1 MLFRGIILM
10 FAMLSLNI
18 IQAQTTINGSVVD
31 EENNQPLPGVNV
43 VVKGTFSGVSA
54 DFDGNFTLSV
64 DQELPVTLE
73 FSYLGFKTQTVEVVS
88 DQDNINISLSPGS
101 DALDE
106 IVISASRTPQRIFE
120 SPVPV
125 EKYSLKQI
133 EASTAADF
141 FNGLGNV
148 RSVNMTEAGLVFN
161 QVSIRGFSDV
171 YMEGLVTLVDG
182 MNNQAPVFGFAFG
195 NMIGLHQLDVQG
207 IELLPGAS
215 SALYGADA
223 YKGTLFINS
232 KNPFD
237 HEGISVMYRT
247 GVTEQDVAGSNN
259 FTDIGVRLAKKLSD
273 KWAIKATISHKE
285 GTDWVPGDYRH
296 YNPDR
301 SINTNESYKTQFSNY
316 DGVNTE
322 GERTFTTSTI
332 FNALADL
339 TGNAALAGLSDFSP
353 NYFDPI
359 TSPGYKI
366 SDLCG
371 TNTYNTKGNF
381 AIHYRPNSVSELSL
395 QSLVGTGKAM
405 LPTGGMMYNID
416 KVVVQQH
423 KLDYKRG
430 GLNARVYYTHED
442 AGDTVAGLLMGT
454 AVANAMPGGL
464 LDGYGTPYLQTY
476 LGAAAATRYAP
487 PHPFSGLDS
496 QTKVG
501 ALIQEIG
508 TTIQTAALTPGG
520 DPSSLQFNDF
530 FGGSTAPFHN
540 LARSV
545 ADPLLLQPGTAAFNN
560 AVDAATRSTA
570 DNLGVGARIQDISK
584 VYNYEVDYDFGD
596 KFNFGNVIVG
606 AQLKNFD
613 LNTGGTLY
621 TDEDGPIKY
630 YQYGAYA
637 QLKTDLFDEFI
648 SLTTSMRYD
657 KVEVLD
663 VGNVTPKL
671 ALLFNLSENK
681 NIRFSAQQGFRNPTN
696 QDMFIGYNT
705 SAAVILGGTQSNID
719 RFSKTVLLE
728 NGNPHNFTGKYV
740 IDNAV
745 EIGTLADAT
754 NGLGNVKAEVVTS
767 YELGYRYNSPK
778 FTIDISAY
786 MSNYVDKIA
795 GKFVLV
801 PVMTSAFNTPAA
813 AVGADSYYTFQVD
826 SNFNDEFQTSGV
838 NIESTFALSN
848 NLSANLIYEY
858 NKTDYEAKPTDSYII
873 SWNTPETRVKAGL
886 NYSYG
891 KLTIGANARYNSEYF
906 YQSSYVNGTIAANT
920 IIDAKLSYNIPSF
933 KSVLE
938 IGGNNIGGDNYVS
951 IPGAGLIGS
960 IYYAGLRLDL

>member
-1 MLFRGIILM
+1 MKTKTLFKRLMLFSTFLLVSIIH
-10 FAMLSLNI
+10 
-18 IQAQTTINGSVVD
+18 AQTTINGSVVD
-31 EENNQPLPGVNV
+31 EETNEPLPGVNILI
-43 VVKGTFSGVSA
+43 KGTFSGVST
-54 DFDGNFTLSV
+54 DFDGNFSLITEESF
-64 DQELPVTLE
+64 PITLE
-73 FSYLGFKTQTVEVVS
+73 LSYIGFTTKTIKVASANSDMNFSIAQ
-88 DQDNINISLSPGS
+88 GS

-106 IVISASRTPQRIFE
+106 IVLSASRTPERIFE

-125 EKYSLKQI
+125 EKYSLKKI
-133 EASTAADF
+133 EASTSADF
-141 FNGLGNV
+141 FNGLANL
-148 RSVNMTEAGLVFN
+148 RSVNLQEAGLVFN

-195 NMIGLHQLDVQG
+195 NLIGLHQLDVQSV
-207 IELLPGAS
+207 ELLPGAS

-247 GVTEQDVAGSNN
+247 GVTEQDVAGSNS
-259 FTDIGVRLAKKLSD
+259 FTDIGVRLATKLSD
-273 KWAIKATISHKE
+273 KWAIKATIAHKE

-296 YNPDR
+296 YNADR
-301 SINTNESYKTQFSNY
+301 SINTNENYKTQFSNY

-322 GERTFTTSTI
+322 GERTFSTATI
-332 FNALADL
+332 FDALADL
-339 TGNAALAGLSDFSP
+339 AGNPALAGFSNLSP

-366 SDLCG
+366 SDLYG
-371 TNTYNTKGNF
+371 TDTYNTKGNF
-381 AIHYRPNSVSELSL
+381 AVHYRPDSVTEISL

-430 GLNARVYYTHED
+430 GLKARVYYTHED

-454 AVANAMPGGL
+454 AVANSMPGGL

-476 LGAAAATRYAP
+476 LGTLAASKGYPA
-487 PHPFSGLDS
+487 GLAGI
-496 QTKVG
+496 G
-501 ALIQEIG
+501 ALLGDIGNHIQG
-508 TTIQTAALTPGG
+508 TAMMGG
-520 DPSSLQFNDF
+520 DTTPLAFNDL
-530 FGGSTAPFHN
+530 FGGSTAIAHN
-540 LARSV
+540 NARAV
-545 ADPLLLQPGTAAFNN
+545 ADPLLLQPGTSAFND
-560 AVDAATRSTA
+560 AVASATRLTA
-570 DNLGVGARIQDISK
+570 DNLGTGSRIQDISK

-596 KFNFGNVIVG
+596 KFSFGNVIVG
-606 AQLKNFD
+606 AQYKNFD

-630 YQYGAYA
+630 SQYGAYA
-637 QLKTDLFDEFI
+637 QLKTDLFDEFV

-663 VGNVTPKL
+663 VGNITPKL

-705 SAAVILGGTQSNID
+705 GSAVILGGTQSNID

-728 NGNPHNFTGKYV
+728 NGNPYTFTGKYV

-745 EIGTLADAT
+745 EIGTSADAT

-767 YELGYRYNSPK
+767 YEVGYRFNSPK
-778 FTIDISAY
+778 FTLDISAY
-786 MSNYVDKIA
+786 MSNYKDKIA
-795 GKFVLV
+795 GKFVNA
-801 PVMTSAFNTPAA
+801 PVTSAAFSTPAA

-838 NIESTFALSN
+838 NLETTFALSN

-858 NKTDYEAKPTDSYII
+858 NKTDYVAKPTDSYII
-873 SWNTPETRVKAGL
+873 SWNTPENRIKAGL
-886 NYSYG
+886 NYSSG
-891 KLTIGANARYNSEYF
+891 KLSLGANARYNSEYF
-906 YQSSYVNGTIAANT
+906 YQSSYVNGTIEANT
-920 IIDAKLSYNIPSF
+920 VIDAKLSYDLPSL

-951 IPGAGLIGS
+951 VPGSGLIGS
-960 IYYAGLRLDL
+960 IYYAGLRIDL

>member
-1 MLFRGIILM
+1 MKTKTLFKRLMLFSTFLLVSIIH
-10 FAMLSLNI
+10 
-18 IQAQTTINGSVVD
+18 AQTTINGSVVD
-31 EENNQPLPGVNV
+31 EKTKEPLPGVNILI
-43 VVKGTFSGVSA
+43 KGTFSGVST
-54 DFDGNFTLSV
+54 DFDGNFSLITEESF
-64 DQELPVTLE
+64 PITLE
-73 FSYLGFKTQTVEVVS
+73 LSYIGFTTKTIKVASANSDMNFSIAQ
-88 DQDNINISLSPGS
+88 GS

-106 IVISASRTPQRIFE
+106 IVLSASRTPERIFE

-125 EKYSLKQI
+125 EKYSLKKI
-133 EASTAADF
+133 EASTSADF
-141 FNGLGNV
+141 FNGLANL
-148 RSVNMTEAGLVFN
+148 RSVNLQEAGLVFN

-195 NMIGLHQLDVQG
+195 NLIGLHQLDVQSV
-207 IELLPGAS
+207 ELLPGAS

-247 GVTEQDVAGSNN
+247 GVTEQDVAGSNS
-259 FTDIGVRLAKKLSD
+259 FTDIGVRLATKLSD
-273 KWAIKATISHKE
+273 KWAIKATIAHKE

-296 YNPDR
+296 YNADR
-301 SINTNESYKTQFSNY
+301 SINTNENYKTQFSNY

-322 GERTFTTSTI
+322 GERTFSTATI
-332 FNALADL
+332 FDALADL
-339 TGNAALAGLSDFSP
+339 AGNPALAGFSNLSP

-366 SDLCG
+366 SDLYG
-371 TNTYNTKGNF
+371 TDTYNTKGNF
-381 AIHYRPNSVSELSL
+381 AVHYRPDSVTEISL

-430 GLNARVYYTHED
+430 GLKARVYYTHED

-454 AVANAMPGGL
+454 AVANSMPGGL

-476 LGAAAATRYAP
+476 LGTLAASKGYPA
-487 PHPFSGLDS
+487 GLAGI
-496 QTKVG
+496 G
-501 ALIQEIG
+501 ALLGDIGNHIQG
-508 TTIQTAALTPGG
+508 TAMMGG
-520 DPSSLQFNDF
+520 DTTPLAFNDL
-530 FGGSTAPFHN
+530 FGGSTAFAHN
-540 LARSV
+540 NARAV
-545 ADPLLLQPGTAAFNN
+545 ADPLLLQPGTSAFND
-560 AVDAATRSTA
+560 AVASATRLTA
-570 DNLGVGARIQDISK
+570 DNLGTGSRIQDISK

-596 KFNFGNVIVG
+596 KFSFGNVIVG
-606 AQLKNFD
+606 AQYKNFD

-630 YQYGAYA
+630 SQYGAYA
-637 QLKTDLFDEFI
+637 QLKTDLFDEFV

-663 VGNVTPKL
+663 VGNITPKL

-705 SAAVILGGTQSNID
+705 GSAVILGGTQSNID

-728 NGNPHNFTGKYV
+728 NGNPYTFTGKYV

-745 EIGTLADAT
+745 EIGTSADAT

-767 YELGYRYNSPK
+767 YEVGYRFNSPK
-778 FTIDISAY
+778 FTLDISAY
-786 MSNYVDKIA
+786 MSNYKDKIA
-795 GKFVLV
+795 GKFVNA
-801 PVMTSAFNTPAA
+801 PVTSAAFSTPAA

-838 NIESTFALSN
+838 NLETTFALSN

-858 NKTDYEAKPTDSYII
+858 NKTDYVAKPTDSYII
-873 SWNTPETRVKAGL
+873 SWNTPENRIKAGL
-886 NYSYG
+886 NYSSG
-891 KLTIGANARYNSEYF
+891 KLSVGANARYNSEYF
-906 YQSSYVNGTIAANT
+906 YQSSYVNGTIEANT
-920 IIDAKLSYNIPSF
+920 VIDAKLSYDLPSL

-951 IPGAGLIGS
+951 VPGSGLIGS
-960 IYYAGLRLDL
+960 IYYAGLRIDL

>member
-1 MLFRGIILM
+1 MKTKTLFKRLMLFSTFLLVSIIH
-10 FAMLSLNI
+10 
-18 IQAQTTINGSVVD
+18 AQTTINGSVVD
-31 EENNQPLPGVNV
+31 EETNEPLPGVNILI
-43 VVKGTFSGVSA
+43 KGTFSGVST
-54 DFDGNFTLSV
+54 DFDGNFSLITEESF
-64 DQELPVTLE
+64 PITLE
-73 FSYLGFKTQTVEVVS
+73 LSYIGFTTKTIKVASANSDMNFSIAQ
-88 DQDNINISLSPGS
+88 GS

-106 IVISASRTPQRIFE
+106 IVLSASRTPERIFE

-125 EKYSLKQI
+125 EKYSLKKI
-133 EASTAADF
+133 EASTSADF
-141 FNGLGNV
+141 FNGLANL
-148 RSVNMTEAGLVFN
+148 RSVNLQEAGLVFN

-195 NMIGLHQLDVQG
+195 NLIGLHQLDVQSV
-207 IELLPGAS
+207 ELLPGAS

-247 GVTEQDVAGSNN
+247 GVTEQDVAGSNS
-259 FTDIGVRLAKKLSD
+259 FTDIGVRLATKLSD
-273 KWAIKATISHKE
+273 KWAIKATIAHKE

-296 YNPDR
+296 YNADR
-301 SINTNESYKTQFSNY
+301 SINTNENYKTQFSNY

-322 GERTFTTSTI
+322 GERTFSTATI
-332 FNALADL
+332 FDALADL
-339 TGNAALAGLSDFSP
+339 AGNPALAGFSNLSP

-366 SDLCG
+366 SDLYG
-371 TNTYNTKGNF
+371 TDTYNTKGNF
-381 AIHYRPNSVSELSL
+381 AVHYRPDSVTEISL

-430 GLNARVYYTHED
+430 GLKARVYYTHED

-454 AVANAMPGGL
+454 AVANSMPGGL

-476 LGAAAATRYAP
+476 LGTLAASKGYPA
-487 PHPFSGLDS
+487 GLAGI
-496 QTKVG
+496 G
-501 ALIQEIG
+501 ALLGDIGNHIQG
-508 TTIQTAALTPGG
+508 TAMMGG
-520 DPSSLQFNDF
+520 DTTPLAFNDL
-530 FGGSTAPFHN
+530 FGGSTAIAHN
-540 LARSV
+540 NARAV
-545 ADPLLLQPGTAAFNN
+545 ADPLLLQPGTSAFND
-560 AVDAATRSTA
+560 AVASATRLTA
-570 DNLGVGARIQDISK
+570 DNLGTGSRIQDISK

-596 KFNFGNVIVG
+596 KFSFGNVIVG
-606 AQLKNFD
+606 AQFKNFD

-630 YQYGAYA
+630 SQYGAYA
-637 QLKTDLFDEFI
+637 QLKTDLFDEFV

-663 VGNVTPKL
+663 VGNITPKL

-705 SAAVILGGTQSNID
+705 GSAVILGGTQSNID

-728 NGNPHNFTGKYV
+728 NGNPYTFTGKYV

-745 EIGTLADAT
+745 EIGTSADAT

-767 YELGYRYNSPK
+767 YEVGYRFNSPK
-778 FTIDISAY
+778 FTLDISAY
-786 MSNYVDKIA
+786 MSNYKDKIA
-795 GKFVLV
+795 GKFVNA
-801 PVMTSAFNTPAA
+801 PVTSAAFSTPAA

-838 NIESTFALSN
+838 NLETTFALSN

-858 NKTDYEAKPTDSYII
+858 NKTDYVAKPTDSYII
-873 SWNTPETRVKAGL
+873 SWNTPENRIKAGL
-886 NYSYG
+886 NYSSG
-891 KLTIGANARYNSEYF
+891 KLSLGANARYNSEYF
-906 YQSSYVNGTIAANT
+906 YQSSYVNGTIEANT
-920 IIDAKLSYNIPSF
+920 VIDAKLSYDLPSL

-951 IPGAGLIGS
+951 VPGSGLIGS
-960 IYYAGLRLDL
+960 IYYAGLRIDL

>member
-1 MLFRGIILM
+1 MLRTIFTMALV
-10 FAMLSLNI
+10 LSVSFLH
-18 IQAQTTINGSVVD
+18 AQNTLSGVVVD
-31 EENNQPLPGVNV
+31 QENGQPLPGVNIL
-43 VVKGTFSGVSA
+43 VKGSFNGVSA
-54 DFDGNFTLSV
+54 DFDGNFTLTT
-64 DQELPVTLE
+64 DQEFPITLE
-73 FSYLGFKTQTVEVVS
+73 VSYLGFKTQIIEVGS
-88 DQDNINISLSPGS
+88 AQDKLSISLASGS

-106 IVISASRTPQRIFE
+106 IIISASRTPERIFE

-125 EKYSLKQI
+125 EKYSLKKI

-141 FNGLGNV
+141 FNGLGNL
-148 RSVNMTEAGLVFN
+148 RSVNMTESGLVFN
-161 QVSIRGFSDV
+161 QVSVRGFSDV

-195 NMIGLHQLDVQG
+195 NMIGLHQLDVQS

-232 KNPFD
+232 KNPFE

-259 FTDIGVRLAKKLSD
+259 FTDIGVRLAKKLSE
-273 KWAIKATISHKE
+273 KWAIKATIAHKE
-285 GTDWVPGDYRH
+285 GTDWIPGDYRH
-296 YNPDR
+296 YNADR
-301 SINTNESYKTQFSNY
+301 SINTNENYKTQFSNY

-322 GERTFTTSTI
+322 GERTFTTATI
-332 FNALADL
+332 FEALADL
-339 TGNAALAGLSDFSP
+339 TGNPALAGLSNLSP

-366 SDLCG
+366 SDLYG
-371 TNTYNTKGNF
+371 TDTYNTKGNF
-381 AIHYRPNSVSELSL
+381 AIHYRPDSVTEVSL
-395 QSLVGTGKAM
+395 QSLIGTGKAM

-430 GLNARVYYTHED
+430 GLKARVYYTHED

-464 LDGYGTPYLQTY
+464 LDGYGAPYLQTY

-487 PHPFSGLDS
+487 PHPFSGLDPL
-496 QTKVG
+496 TKVG

-508 TTIQTAALTPGG
+508 TTIGTAAATPGL
-520 DPSSLQFNDF
+520 DPSTLQFNDWF
-530 FGGSTAPFHN
+530 NGSTAPFHN

-545 ADPLLLQPGTAAFNN
+545 ADPLLLQPGTTAFNN

-570 DNLGVGARIQDISK
+570 DNLGEGSRIQDVSK

-596 KFNFGNVIVG
+596 KFSFGNVIVG
-606 AQLKNFD
+606 AQLKNFN

-621 TDEDGPIKY
+621 TDENGPIKY
-630 YQYGAYA
+630 SQYGAYA
-637 QLKTDLFDEFI
+637 QLKTDLFDDFV
-648 SLTTSMRYD
+648 SLTTSLRYD

-663 VGNVTPKL
+663 EGNVTPKL

-728 NGNPHNFTGKYV
+728 NGNPYTFTGKYV

-767 YELGYRYNSPK
+767 YEVGYRYNSPK
-778 FTIDISAY
+778 FTLDISAY

-795 GKFVLV
+795 GKFVLA
-801 PVMTSAFNTPAA
+801 PVMTTAFNTPAA

-838 NIESTFALSN
+838 NIETTFALSN

-858 NKTDYEAKPTDSYII
+858 NKTDYEAKPTDAYII
-873 SWNTPETRVKAGL
+873 SWNTPETRIKTGL
-886 NYSYG
+886 NYSSG
-891 KLTIGANARYNSEYF
+891 KLSVGANARYNSEYF
-906 YQSSYVNGTIAANT
+906 YQSSYVNGTIEANT
-920 IIDAKLSYNIPSF
+920 VIDAKLSYDLPSL
-933 KSVLE
+933 KSILE

-951 IPGAGLIGS
+951 VPGAGLIGS
-960 IYYAGLRLDL
+960 IYYAGLRIDL

>member
-1 MLFRGIILM
+1 MKKKTLFRKIIFMSTLLLM
-10 FAMLSLNI
+10 NFI
-18 IQAQTTINGSVVD
+18 YAQTTINGSVVD
-31 EENNQPLPGVNV
+31 QETSQPLPGVNI
-43 VVKGTFSGVSA
+43 VVKGTFTGVSA
-54 DFDGNFTLSV
+54 DFDGNFSITT
-64 DQELPVTLE
+64 DEQLPIALE
-73 FSYLGFKTQTVEVVS
+73 VSYLGFKTQTIEVVS
-88 DQDNINISLSPGS
+88 SQENINISLLPGS

-106 IVISASRTPQRIFE
+106 IVISASRTPERIFE

-125 EKYSLKQI
+125 EKYSAKQI
-133 EASTAADF
+133 ELSTAADF
-141 FNGLGNV
+141 FNGLGNL

-161 QVSIRGFSDV
+161 QVSVRGFSDV

-195 NMIGLHQLDVQG
+195 NMIGLHQLDVQS

-237 HEGISVMYRT
+237 HEGISLMYRT
-247 GVTEQDVAGSNN
+247 GVTEQDIAGSNS
-259 FTDIGVRLAKKLSD
+259 FTDVGIRLAKKLSD
-273 KWAIKATISHKE
+273 KWAIKATIAHKE

-301 SINTNESYKTQFSNY
+301 SINPNENYKTQFSNY

-322 GERTFTTSTI
+322 GEYTFTTSTI
-332 FNALADL
+332 FDALADL
-339 TGNAALAGLSDFSP
+339 AENEAISGFTDLSP

-366 SDLCG
+366 SDLYG
-371 TNTYNTKGNF
+371 TDTYNTKGNF
-381 AIHYRPNSVSELSL
+381 AIHYRPDSITEMSL

-430 GLNARVYYTHED
+430 GLKARVYYTHED
-442 AGDTVAGLLMGT
+442 AGDTVAGYLLGA
-454 AVANAMPGGL
+454 AVVNSMPGGL
-464 LDGYGTPYLQTY
+464 EDGYGIPYLQTY
-476 LGAAAATRYAP
+476 LGTLAASKGYPT
-487 PHPFSGLDS
+487 GLAGI
-496 QTKVG
+496 G
-501 ALIQEIG
+501 ALLGDIQNHIVG
-508 TTIQTAALTPGG
+508 TAMIGG
-520 DPSSLQFNDF
+520 DTSSLALNDL
-530 FGGSTAPFHN
+530 FGGSTAFAHN
-540 LARSV
+540 NARAA
-545 ADPLLLQPGTAAFNN
+545 ADPLILQPGTAAFDD
-560 AVDAATRSTA
+560 AVAAATRSTA
-570 DNLGVGARIQDISK
+570 DNLGEGSRIYDISK

-596 KFNFGNVIVG
+596 KFSFGNIIVG
-606 AQLKNFD
+606 AQYKNFD
-613 LNTGGTLY
+613 LDCTLY
-621 TDEDGPIKY
+621 NTNVDGPIKY
-630 YQYGAYA
+630 YQFGTYA
-637 QLKTDLFDEFI
+637 QLKTDLFNDFI

-663 VGNVTPKL
+663 EGNVTPKL

-705 SAAVILGGTQSNID
+705 GSAVILGGTQSNID

-728 NGNPHNFTGKYV
+728 NGNPYTFTGNYV

-767 YELGYRYNSPK
+767 YEVGYRYNSPK
-778 FTIDISAY
+778 FTLDISAY

-795 GKFVLV
+795 GKFVLA
-801 PVMTSAFNTPAA
+801 PVMTTAFNTPAA
-813 AVGADSYYTFQVD
+813 AVGADSFYTFQVD

-838 NIESTFALSN
+838 NIESTFALTN

-858 NKTDYEAKPTDSYII
+858 NKTDYVAKPTDSYII
-873 SWNTPETRVKAGL
+873 AWNTPETRIKAGL
-886 NYSYG
+886 NYSSG
-891 KLTIGANARYNSEYF
+891 KFSMGANARYNSEFF
-906 YQSSYVNGTIAANT
+906 YQSSYVNGTIEANT
-920 IIDAKLSYNIPSF
+920 IIDAKLSYNIPSL
-933 KSVLE
+933 KSILE
-938 IGGNNIGGDNYVS
+938 VGGNNIGGDNYVS
-951 IPGAGLIGS
+951 VPGAGLIGS
-960 IYYAGLRLDL
+960 IYYAGLRINL